1 MHKLKWHLPQ
11 TFSKWFKSNL
21 FLLTWYAAIKYCYYI
36 NRPKLFPLTFYV
48 KGNGKISDIW
58 HFFLHC
64 FLTLVEMQHPLV
76 FIYFTEKK
84 KKKYIQIITDVQNA
98 IQNIFCNSIQ
108 YSVQDFGKNTSL
120 AFLIITESLRVKFPH
135 ATEIPIALKQHEAR

>member
-1 MHKLKWHLPQ
+1 
-11 TFSKWFKSNL
+11 
-21 FLLTWYAAIKYCYYI
+21 
-36 NRPKLFPLTFYV
+36 
-48 KGNGKISDIW
+48 
-58 HFFLHC
+58 
-64 FLTLVEMQHPLV
+64 MQHPLV